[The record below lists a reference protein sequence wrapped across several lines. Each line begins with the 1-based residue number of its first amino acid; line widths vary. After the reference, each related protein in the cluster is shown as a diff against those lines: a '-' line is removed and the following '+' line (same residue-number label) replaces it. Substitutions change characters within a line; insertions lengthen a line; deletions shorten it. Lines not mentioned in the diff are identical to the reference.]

1 MTRTGTI
8 AWSVLGIVG
17 FVLLLFFGACA
28 AVMGFAVSTDAPHAW
43 KGDVRYGLILGLI
56 AVALILPAIFLLR
69 GSIRR
74 LRSLRQPQEIL
85 TPKYRPPEPR
95 A

>member
-1 MTRTGTI
+1 
-8 AWSVLGIVG
+8 VLGIIG
-17 FVLLLFFGACA
+17 FALLLFFSACA
-28 AVMGFAVSTDAPHAW
+28 AIMGFAVSTDAPHAW
-43 KGDVRYGLILGLI
+43 KGDVRYGLIFGLL

-85 TPKYRPPEPR
+85 TAKYAPPDRR